1 VETEIAQAA
10 AARDQVAGYL
20 LYAMTLVWQQR
31 QPLLQIAGLGKPVLV
46 ADEFLGG
53 SGLFLGACTE
63 LTARGIPVAAVSSRR
78 LADLAAAAACFAEV
92 DESTTQ
98 EQFARR
104 CRAVYRRTFSR
115 PSQAKCLEDDVRLT
129 DIGACVDRFRRSQF
143 LIIGRGRPGEV
154 RSILGAKARF
164 LDFSE
169 LTQLCEKV
177 APEQAAQWVDR
188 WNQEAAPLP
197 PGDYV
202 EPSQPAAGVLE
213 NSARIYLASLELLK
227 KYGAQTITMNC
238 LGGFASGKLPAYPC
252 LGFKQL
258 LDDGMQGV
266 CEAMPEDSVCM
277 AMARILTGRPG
288 YVSDPVLDTSENH
301 IVYAHCVGTTRPFGP
316 QGASNPFYL
325 RTLHNRDPKGA
336 CAESLLPGGYMTTS
350 FHVNLGRQEMVIHQA
365 KAIGPLRTERGC
377 RTKLLG
383 EVVGDIG
390 KMLYGWGRF
399 GWHRVTVYGDLKEP
413 LAEFGKRLGLTV
425 VEEA

>member
-1 VETEIAQAA
+1 
-10 AARDQVAGYL
+10 
-20 LYAMTLVWQQR
+20 
-31 QPLLQIAGLGKPVLV
+31 
-46 ADEFLGG
+46 
-53 SGLFLGACTE
+53 
-63 LTARGIPVAAVSSRR
+63 
-78 LADLAAAAACFAEV
+78 
-92 DESTTQ
+92 
-98 EQFARR
+98 
-104 CRAVYRRTFSR
+104 
-115 PSQAKCLEDDVRLT
+115 
-129 DIGACVDRFRRSQF
+129 
-143 LIIGRGRPGEV
+143 
-154 RSILGAKARF
+154 
-164 LDFSE
+164 
-169 LTQLCEKV
+169 
-177 APEQAAQWVDR
+177 
-188 WNQEAAPLP
+188 
-197 PGDYV
+197 
-202 EPSQPAAGVLE
+202 
-213 NSARIYLASLELLK
+213 
-227 KYGAQTITMNC
+227 
-238 LGGFASGKLPAYPC
+238 
-252 LGFKQL
+252 
-258 LDDGMQGV
+258 MQGV